1 MRDFGLSTINMKD
14 IFNKLNGNIIL
25 IRRNHDGKSVKF
37 YEEVGFKVL
46 THAPIILDEYKLILS
61 HVPVPDNLIKKGYI
75 NLHGHIHNKKLNDDY
90 PKKNFS
96 ENNHINLSVEVTNY
110 KSVRIEE
117 ILELK
122 NKNKN

>member
-25 IRRNHDGKSVKF
+25 IRGNHDGKSVKF

-46 THAPIILDEYKLILS
+46 NHAPIILDEYKLILS

-110 KSVRIEE
+110 KPVRIEE

-122 NKNKN
+122 NKNEN